1 MSDTKVPDYKLLK
14 EKVKELTKGPTDRK
28 AVENHLRKL
37 SINGIPIKKIKP
49 EEIIKNKE
57 EILARVQ
64 KKAEEYEQVDQ
75 NCAKSP
81 ALAIMEEFGF
91 GNIKLITA
99 LSSFPGISLTGETCG
114 AVSGGLVALN
124 TYFGNDDLLNYAAN
138 ALCHK
143 HCRRLINKFEEELG
157 TTKCRKIHEDVVF
170 GKYYETVDREV
181 GYPAFVADSGFNKCG
196 LPPGVSARIVA
207 EIIIEDLIKVKK

>member
-1 MSDTKVPDYKLLK
+1 MADKKVPDYKRLK
-14 EKVKELTKGPTDRK
+14 EKVKELANGPADRK
-28 AVENHLRKL
+28 AVEDHLKKL
-37 SINGIPIKKIKP
+37 STDGITIKKINP

-57 EILARVQ
+57 EILNRVQ
-64 KKAEEYEQVDQ
+64 KRAEEYEQVNQ

-91 GNIKLITA
+91 GDIKLITA

-114 AVSGGLVALN
+114 AVSGGLAALN
-124 TYFGNDDLLNYAAN
+124 TYFGSKGILDFGAN
-138 ALCHK
+138 ALCIK
-143 HCRRLINKFEEELG
+143 HCRRFIGKFEEELG

-181 GYPAFVADSGFNKCG
+181 GYPAFVADCGFNKCG

-207 EIIIEDLIKVKK
+207 EIIIEDFMEAKK